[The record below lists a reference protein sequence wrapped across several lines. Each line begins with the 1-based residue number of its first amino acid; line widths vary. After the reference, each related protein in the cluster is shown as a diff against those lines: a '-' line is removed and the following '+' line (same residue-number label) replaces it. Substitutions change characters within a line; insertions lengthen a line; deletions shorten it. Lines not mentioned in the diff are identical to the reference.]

1 MSLASL
7 FEQTHKLPSIPE
19 VVQEL
24 INNFNNPDIDAEDI
38 SRNIQRDQVISA
50 KVMRLA
56 NSARYG
62 AGRKINSVDSAVVM
76 LGFDTLKT
84 LIVAS
89 GVTSAIQDIPGFDLQ
104 SFWRDS
110 FMVANLSK
118 LLAKRCNVDPETAF
132 TCGLLHNIGEALI
145 HIGEADV
152 EREID
157 RLVQCGENRIELQN
171 NKFGFDYTGV
181 GKELARRWNFP
192 DDILNGIR
200 QHAAPSQ
207 FDEFSALSAVVYIAR
222 YLNLQIQR
230 DRSEEEIVEDFPTGV
245 SDNLNLGTESL
256 VAEAFEMA
264 AAEDDIDQIL
274 S

>member
-1 MSLASL
+1 MAIASL
-7 FEQTHKLPSIPE
+7 FEQVHKLPSIPE
-19 VVQEL
+19 VVQVL
-24 INNFNNPDIDAEDI
+24 IDNFNNPDIDADEI
-38 SRNIQRDQVISA
+38 SKNIQKDQMISA

-62 AGRKINSVDSAVVM
+62 AGRQINSVDSAVVM

-84 LIVAS
+84 LVVAS
-89 GVTSAIQDIPGFDLQ
+89 GVTSAFPELPGLDLKA
-104 SFWRDS
+104 FWRDS
-110 FMVANLSK
+110 FVVANLCK
-118 LLAKRCNVDPETAF
+118 LLAKRCDVDPEAAF

-145 HIGEADV
+145 HIGESDV

-157 RLVQCGENRIELQN
+157 RLVQCGSNRIELQN

-207 FDEFSALSAVVYIAR
+207 FDEFSDLSALVYISR
-222 YLNLQIQR
+222 YLNLQAQR
-230 DRSEEEIVEDFPTGV
+230 EKSEEEINEDFPQG
-245 SDNLNLGTESL
+245 
-256 VAEAFEMA
+256 VAERLSLETDGVVA
-264 AAEDDIDQIL
+264 AALEMLAADDDIDQIL